1 MHAAADAAVPSSPAW
16 LGTLA
21 QMTATRER
29 SALDM
34 ALARLLRKVV
44 GPAIGLRLLR
54 TATDAQATPR
64 WLDAWHWPALAN
76 EPVVTD
82 PEVAWM
88 QLEALPAVAD
98 RPAHAACAGKQEVHK
113 LRSPQGQALCL
124 LPVGG
129 GPAQAAVLEI
139 ASAQVLEPGLTD
151 LLQTLLDIHDAQV
164 ALLDHAE
171 CDTLTGLLNRK
182 TYDEAFL
189 RSAALRPGDV
199 GERGCCVLGV
209 LDIDHFKR
217 VNDRFGHLIG
227 DEVLLL
233 LAQLMRRSFRQQDG
247 LYRFGG
253 EEFVVLMRCRQRG
266 EAALAF
272 ERLRATVQAHAFP
285 QVGQVTVSIGMT
297 EVLPGDTPARAFSRA
312 DEAVYR
318 AKHEGRN
325 RVCDHD
331 ALSASGLAQAQDKV
345 GEVELF

>member
-1 MHAAADAAVPSSPAW
+1 MHALAETPLLASPAW
-16 LGTLA
+16 LGALA
-21 QMTATRER
+21 QMSATRER

-34 ALARLLRKVV
+34 ALARLLRDVV
-44 GPAIGLRLLR
+44 GPAVGLRLLR
-54 TATDAQATPR
+54 TATDADATPR
-64 WLDAWHWPALAN
+64 WLDAWHWPAGASGPAL
-76 EPVVTD
+76 TD
-82 PEVAWM
+82 HEIAWM

-98 RPAHAACAGKQEVHK
+98 RPAYAACARKREAQR
-113 LRSPQGQALCL
+113 LRSPQGEALCL
-124 LPVGG
+124 LPIGG
-129 GPAQAAVLEI
+129 GRAQAAVLEV
-139 ASAQVLEPGLTD
+139 ASARALEPGLIQ
-151 LLQTLLDIHDAQV
+151 LVQTLLDIHDSQV

-189 RSAALRPGDV
+189 RSAALRPGGV

-233 LAQLMRRSFRQQDG
+233 LAQLMRRNFRQQDG

-253 EEFVVLMRCRQRG
+253 EEFVVLMRCRHRS
-266 EAALAF
+266 EAAQAF